1 MGWNQVI
8 TSGSDADLS
17 SIQTDKISGNNITL
31 TSQRFL
37 STGSFSV
44 GSNQF
49 DLSNPLYTN
58 PGGIGDREDYI
69 SISGEITDS
78 RIIDGN
84 NWIGAVYFLP
94 PNANELDVIF
104 DFGTNRYISEV
115 KTYPEEIDIIF
126 ASYSIDGINFT
137 TTYDINDNT
146 LNWKATNTTYE
157 TYNLFTFNNTIKNV
171 GRFWKFEFKKETS
184 GFLNEVE
191 FKIKTPTY
199 VVREDFLFES
209 GSLFVN
215 NGDILPSAD
224 KGSNLGSSEKR
235 FANIYAGDLELS
247 NEDHPSGGNEVDGTT
262 GNWTIQE
269 GEDDL
274 FLLNRRN
281 GKRYKFLLQNIEE

>member
-115 KTYPEEIDIIF
+115 KTYPEESWIH
-126 ASYSIDGINFT
+126 
-137 TTYDINDNT
+137 
-146 LNWKATNTTYE
+146 W
-157 TYNLFTFNNTIKNV
+157 
-171 GRFWKFEFKKETS
+171 
-184 GFLNEVE
+184 
-191 FKIKTPTY
+191 
-199 VVREDFLFES
+199 
-209 GSLFVN
+209 
-215 NGDILPSAD
+215 
-224 KGSNLGSSEKR
+224 
-235 FANIYAGDLELS
+235 
-247 NEDHPSGGNEVDGTT
+247 
-262 GNWTIQE
+262 
-269 GEDDL
+269 
-274 FLLNRRN
+274 
-281 GKRYKFLLQNIEE
+281 